1 MNKHKKN
8 KSKGQSLGNHK
19 FYKAIKW
26 HKFSGRNHIAKSA
39 MLPNTCWLVPKQS
52 LKDVEKAKRSYE
64 AYFNDKSNE
73 ATTLGKIPEE
83 VEMPNLTVAD
93 YIDMENTVV

>member
-1 MNKHKKN
+1 VVVITLQKV
-8 KSKGQSLGNHK
+8 QCFPTLD
-19 FYKAIKW
+19 
-26 HKFSGRNHIAKSA
+26 
-39 MLPNTCWLVPKQS
+39 WLVPKQS

>member
-1 MNKHKKN
+1 VAVITLQKV
-8 KSKGQSLGNHK
+8 QCFPTLG
-19 FYKAIKW
+19 
-26 HKFSGRNHIAKSA
+26 
-39 MLPNTCWLVPKQS
+39 WLVPKQS

-64 AYFNDKSNE
+64 AYFNDKSNK
-73 ATTLGKIPEE
+73 AITLGKIPEE

>member
-39 MLPNTCWLVPKQS
+39 MLPNTWLTCTKTIPKGC
-52 LKDVEKAKRSYE
+52 R
-64 AYFNDKSNE
+64 KS
-73 ATTLGKIPEE
+73 
-83 VEMPNLTVAD
+83 
-93 YIDMENTVV
+93 